1 MANRGGDAIIEKGS
15 IVIRFPLDALQSAMD
30 GAWGMNTLSPR
41 QKVVN
46 KREYANE
53 LVRLLNR
60 EDEQGTTQ
68 VHRLMDWA
76 FNESLEQ
83 GCEGIEDHPEQEK

>member
-1 MANRGGDAIIEKGS
+1 MANRGGDAVIERGA

-30 GAWGMNTLSPR
+30 GAWGMNVLNSR

-46 KREYANE
+46 EREYANE

-68 VHRLMDWA
+68 VHKLMDWA